1 MDTDAIEL
9 LVAFLTRQ
17 PSRSQQV
24 ILECA
29 PRDFAS
35 SVARQPTGRGIPG
48 ATGAG
53 SFIGR
58 IDG

>member
-24 ILECA
+24 VLECGR
-29 PRDFAS
+29 RDFAA

-48 ATGAG
+48 AQGAG
-53 SFIGR
+53 WFIGR